1 MGRHRL
7 LIIRNSEYLTFE
19 YFIYYNTIFFC
30 RFQLGPLQCEAR
42 SKEVEIPAVTFYL
55 ESGGLK
61 IDINDLIIK
70 DNDLRY
76 NNDDDQRDLVVAWD
90 VYFEFK
96 TAESTGT
103 MFHSVIDKETIEMIV
118 VNGTHILIKY
128 GSSIEVC
135 TPKILGEI
143 SNQCAHI

>member
-1 MGRHRL
+1 M
-7 LIIRNSEYLTFE
+7 
-19 YFIYYNTIFFC
+19 
-30 RFQLGPLQCEAR
+30 
-42 SKEVEIPAVTFYL
+42 
-55 ESGGLK
+55 
-61 IDINDLIIK
+61 
-70 DNDLRY
+70 
-76 NNDDDQRDLVVAWD
+76 AWD

-143 SNQCAHI
+143 SNHFAHI